1 MHKNTLVSLVLL
13 GTCMFAHAPHGH
25 AGQAAPLPLGA
36 PGPNIPKG
44 RAPEQGYV
52 PQAWYPHPGSLLKY
66 SVQIRFGEEPETMP
80 AGMKFGRVSAVT
92 TDAQN
97 NVYVFKR
104 DPNTDQLVVFD
115 GEGQYLRSWGKGMF
129 ARPHGLRVDR
139 DGNVWAADDAG
150 HQIFKFT
157 REGKLLQTWGT
168 KGVAGSDEKTFNRPT
183 DLAWDS
189 KGNTYISDGYANTR
203 VVKLDR
209 AGHYVAAWGTAGDG
223 PGQFRVPHSIGVDSK
238 DRVYVSDREN
248 NRIQIFDTNGKLLK
262 IWDHLGCTQSL
273 FITSQDEMWVLT
285 HRNNTENITY
295 DTLAGQLMKIDVE
308 SGKVLGALES
318 PGHMLTVA
326 QTGDIYVASLT
337 GNVFKWQPDPKWP
350 ARAHQPR

>member
-1 MHKNTLVSLVLL
+1 MQKITALALVLL
-13 GTCMFAHAPHGH
+13 GTGMLAQAPQRQPD
-25 AGQAAPLPLGA
+25 QAARLPLGF

-44 RAPEQGYV
+44 KAPEQGYV
-52 PQAWYPHPGSLLKY
+52 PEGWHPHAGSLLKY
-66 SVQIRFGEEPETMP
+66 SVQIRFGEEPDTMP

-104 DPNTDQLVVFD
+104 DANTDPLVVFD
-115 GEGQYLRSWGKGMF
+115 AEGKFLRSWGKGMF
-129 ARPHGLRVDR
+129 GRPHGLRADRAGNIWAVD
-139 DGNVWAADDAG
+139 DVGQ
-150 HQIFKFT
+150 QIFKFT

-168 KGVAGSDEKTFNRPT
+168 KGVTGSDEKTFNRPT

-189 KGNTYISDGYANTR
+189 QGNAYISDGYVNTR
-203 VVKLDR
+203 VVKLDK
-209 AGHYVAAWGTAGDG
+209 AGAYVTAWGTAGDG
-223 PGQFRVPHSIGVDSK
+223 PGQFRVAHSIGVDSK

-248 NRIQIFDTNGKLLK
+248 NRIQIFDTSGKLLK
-262 IWDHLGCTQSL
+262 IWDHLGCTQGL
-273 FITSQDEMWVLT
+273 FITSKDEMWVLT

-295 DTLAGQLMKIDVE
+295 DTLAGQLMRIDVE
-308 SGKVLGALES
+308 TGKILGAMES

-326 QTGDIYVASLT
+326 QNGDIYVASLT
-337 GNVFKWQPDPKWP
+337 GNVFKWQPDPVWP

>member
-1 MHKNTLVSLVLL
+1 MHKITALALVLL
-13 GTCMFAHAPHGH
+13 ASGIFAQAPTPGNQS
-25 AGQAAPLPLGA
+25 ARLPLGV

-44 RAPEQGYV
+44 NAPEQGYV
-52 PQAWYPHPGSLLKY
+52 PEGWHAHAGSLLKY
-66 SVQIRFGEEPETMP
+66 SVQIRFGEEPESMP

-104 DPNTDQLVVFD
+104 DGGTDQLVVFD
-115 GEGQYLRSWGKGMF
+115 AEGKYLRSWGKGMF
-129 ARPHGLRVDR
+129 GRPHGLRADREGNIWAVD
-139 DGNVWAADDAG
+139 DLGQ
-150 HQIFKFT
+150 QIFKFT

-189 KGNTYISDGYANTR
+189 QENTYISDGYANTR
-203 VVKLDR
+203 VVKLDK
-209 AGHYVAAWGTAGDG
+209 AGNYVTSWGTAGDG
-223 PGQFRVPHSIGVDSK
+223 PGQFRVVHSIGVDSK
-238 DRVYVSDREN
+238 DRIYASDREN
-248 NRIQIFDTNGKLLK
+248 NRIQIFDATGKLLK
-262 IWDHLGCTQSL
+262 IWDHLGCTQGL
-273 FITSQDEMWVLT
+273 FITPKDEMWVLT

-295 DTLAGQLMKIDVE
+295 DTLGGQLMKIDVE
-308 SGKVLGALES
+308 TGKILGALES

-326 QTGDIYVASLT
+326 QNGDVYVASLT
-337 GNVFKWQPDPKWP
+337 GNVFKWQPDPVWP